1 MTYAMTYARASCKR
15 IGRTKPI
22 CMKKCAS
29 RSAGSQGFASGSLE
43 ADAAAVRLFA
53 DAGLE
58 MLLAQSY
65 AKNMGVLSL
74 PPLHASYPQIL
85 QYNVDVSVA
94 SVSLAD

>member
-1 MTYAMTYARASCKR
+1 M
-15 IGRTKPI
+15 
-22 CMKKCAS
+22 
-29 RSAGSQGFASGSLE
+29 QGFASGSLE

-74 PPLHASYPQIL
+74 PPLHASHPQIL
-85 QYNVDVSVA
+85 YYNVDGSVLVA
-94 SVSLAD
+94 LVTLLITLLPQK